1 MKMQLKNLYKMKV
14 FKFGGASIKDAPSIK
29 NILEIISKY
38 EKDNLV
44 IVVSA
49 MGKTT
54 NALEKVV
61 DSYFN
66 DKTQLQS
73 SISDVFNFHINIL
86 NNLFEKN
93 HFIFSELNT
102 SFEKLGSFIKS
113 NKSPS
118 YSFVYD
124 QVVSLGELISS
135 KIIYEYLQKNNID
148 CSLIDARNCIKTN
161 SKYRGGKVQ
170 WDMTNKKIK
179 ELISDSK
186 INITQGFIG
195 SDSNNFTVTLGREG
209 SDYSAAIFAY
219 SLNAESLSIWKDVPG
234 LLNADPKFFSNTKL
248 LNQISYSETIELAF
262 YGASIIHPKTLQ
274 PLQKKEI
281 PLFVKSFKN
290 PLSNGTVISKGVD
303 INPLVPCYIFKEN
316 LILLKISSLDFSFMV
331 EDNIS
336 HIFKQLHDFKMKVD
350 VIQNSAITFSVC
362 FFDKYNKINELI
374 SNLEGKFKIQ
384 FYKNVSLFTIRHF
397 DEKSIKKIS
406 NKRKLLLEQR
416 TEKTVKLIFSN

>member
-1 MKMQLKNLYKMKV
+1 M
-14 FKFGGASIKDAPSIK
+14 
-29 NILEIISKY
+29 
-38 EKDNLV
+38 
-44 IVVSA
+44 
-49 MGKTT
+49 
-54 NALEKVV
+54 
-61 DSYFN
+61 
-66 DKTQLQS
+66 
-73 SISDVFNFHINIL
+73 
-86 NNLFEKN
+86 
-93 HFIFSELNT
+93 
-102 SFEKLGSFIKS
+102 
-113 NKSPS
+113 
-118 YSFVYD
+118 
-124 QVVSLGELISS
+124 
-135 KIIYEYLQKNNID
+135 
-148 CSLIDARNCIKTN
+148 
-161 SKYRGGKVQ
+161 
-170 WDMTNKKIK
+170 
-179 ELISDSK
+179 
-186 INITQGFIG
+186 
-195 SDSNNFTVTLGREG
+195 
-209 SDYSAAIFAY
+209 
-219 SLNAESLSIWKDVPG
+219 
-234 LLNADPKFFSNTKL
+234 
-248 LNQISYSETIELAF
+248 AF

>member
-1 MKMQLKNLYKMKV
+1 MKV

-102 SFEKLGSFIKS
+102 SFEKLGSFIKL

-148 CSLIDARNCIKTN
+148 CSIIDARNCIKTN

-384 FYKNVSLFTIRHF
+384 IHKNVSLFTIRHF

>member
-1 MKMQLKNLYKMKV
+1 MKV

-66 DKTQLQS
+66 DKAQLQS

-102 SFEKLGSFIKS
+102 SFEKLGSFIKL

-135 KIIYEYLQKNNID
+135 KIIYEYLLKNNID

-384 FYKNVSLFTIRHF
+384 IHKNVSLFTIKHF

>member
-1 MKMQLKNLYKMKV
+1 MKV

-66 DKTQLQS
+66 DKAQLQS

-135 KIIYEYLQKNNID
+135 KIIYEYLQKNNLD
-148 CSLIDARNCIKTN
+148 CYLIDARNCIKTN

-384 FYKNVSLFTIRHF
+384 IHKNVSLFTIRHF

>member
-1 MKMQLKNLYKMKV
+1 MKV

-29 NILEIISKY
+29 NILDIISKY

-66 DKTQLQS
+66 DKAQLQS

-135 KIIYEYLQKNNID
+135 KIIYEYLLKNNMD

-384 FYKNVSLFTIRHF
+384 IHKNVSLFTIRHF

>member
-1 MKMQLKNLYKMKV
+1 MKV
-14 FKFGGASIKDAPSIK
+14 FKLGGASIKDAPSIK
-29 NILEIISKY
+29 NILEIISKN
-38 EKDNLV
+38 KNDNLV

-66 DKTQLQS
+66 DKAQLQS
-73 SISDVFNFHINIL
+73 SILDVFNFHINIL

-102 SFEKLGSFIKS
+102 SFEKLGSFIKL

-135 KIIYEYLQKNNID
+135 KIIYEYLLKNNMD

-384 FYKNVSLFTIRHF
+384 IHKNVSLFTIRHF

>member
-1 MKMQLKNLYKMKV
+1 MKV
-14 FKFGGASIKDAPSIK
+14 FKFGGASIKNAPSIK

-66 DKTQLQS
+66 DKAQLQS

-102 SFEKLGSFIKS
+102 SFEKLSSFIKS

-135 KIIYEYLQKNNID
+135 KIIYEYLLKNNMD

-234 LLNADPKFFSNTKL
+234 LLNGDPKFFSNTKL
-248 LNQISYSETIELAF
+248 LNQISYTEAIELAF

-384 FYKNVSLFTIRHF
+384 IHKNVSLFTIRHF